1 MKALCWH
8 GTNDIR
14 CDSVPDP
21 KIEDGRDVIIKVT
34 SCAICGS
41 DLHLMDGLMPTM
53 KSGDILGHEFMGEV
67 IETGSAHDKFK
78 KGDRIVVPFNI
89 NCGECRQC
97 KLGNYSVC
105 QRSNRNAAMAAEQFG
120 YTTAGLFGYSHLTG
134 GYAGGQAEYVRV
146 PMADVA
152 PMKVPDGMMD
162 EEVLFLTDIFPTGYQ
177 AAEQAG
183 IKGGE
188 IVAIW
193 GTGPVGLFA
202 IQSAKVLGAER
213 IIAIETVPE
222 RIAMARK
229 AGATDIVDFAK
240 EDVFDRIK
248 QISKGEGAD
257 VVIDCVGMEASPAHG
272 QGGLVSAVK
281 EKSYAGR
288 AHLCSRPGD
297 QGGAAVRRGLGSRR
311 LRGPCFGQHG
321 LDRSERPQ
329 AVQRPDAREALSRTS
344 DQAHSRE
351 EGRHHLPHHPP
362 QHGSRGR
369 PQSLSDLQNQ
379 EGRLRESGL
388 PSRVMTFTAEP
399 YVASR
404 VLSHHKEISM
414 VEKTLS
420 DLFLAQLKDIYYA
433 EKKIFRTLPQMVKAA
448 RVPELKQAFTTHREE
463 TQGQI
468 ERLEQVFEMIGK
480 RPQTKPC
487 EAINGIVA
495 EGEETIEDFGESA
508 AIDTGL
514 VAAGQAVEHY
524 EMARYGALIAWAG
537 QLNMP
542 QAAALLNESLQ
553 EEMKAEK
560 LLTQIGAS
568 KADKMAASK
577 MAA

>member
-14 CDSVPDP
+14 CDNVPDP
-21 KIEDGRDVIIKVT
+21 KIEEGRDVIIKVT

-67 IETGSAHDKFK
+67 IETGSAHTKFR

-152 PMKVPDGMMD
+152 PMKVPDGMTD

-240 EDVFDRIK
+240 EDVYERIK
-248 QISKGEGAD
+248 EISKGEGAD
-257 VVIDCVGMEASPAHG
+257 VVIDCVGMEASPGHG

-281 EKSYAGR
+281 EKVMPAERTYVLDQAIKAVRPCGVVSVPGVYGGPVSVNMGSIVQKGLR
-288 AHLCSRPGD
+288 LCSGQTHVKRYLEPLTKLIQEKKVD
-297 QGGAAVRRGLGSRR
+297 TTFLITHRSTDLAD
-311 LRGPCFGQHG
+311 GP
-321 LDRSERPQ
+321 R
-329 AVQRPDAREALSRTS
+329 
-344 DQAHSRE
+344 
-351 EGRHHLPHHPP
+351 
-362 QHGSRGR
+362 
-369 PQSLSDLQNQ
+369 SLSDLQKQ
-379 EGRLRESGL
+379 EGRLRESRV
-388 PSRVMTFTAEP
+388 PPRVMTSTAGTIGRLARP
-399 YVASR
+399 YR
-404 VLSHHKEISM
+404 HKEIPM

-433 EKKIFRTLPQMVKAA
+433 EKKIFRTLPKMVKAA
-448 RVPELKQAFTTHREE
+448 QAPELKQAFTAHREE

-468 ERLEQVFEMIGK
+468 ERLEQVFEMLGK

-537 QLNMP
+537 QLGMP
-542 QAAALLNESLQ
+542 EAAALLNQTLQ
-553 EEMKAEK
+553 EEMKAER
-560 LLTQIGAS
+560 LLTQIAKS
-568 KADKMAASK
+568 KADKTAATK